1 MFGDDERLR
10 LGQIEHLTGAM
21 IDARFRIE
29 ARAAR
34 RARRWVMIDD
44 LVGISDLS
52 QGLAFVTLLPA
63 RFLARTFAQARHPRR
78 LLQSIARW
86 RLAAVRTVQTK
97 PAFKFGD
104 MRFQSRDLG
113 RLRRD
118 QRNQLFPRWLGR
130 RIRIHRILESNPD
143 SDVQKNLRAQLCQTA
158 YPTWAETCVV
168 VQAADRSGDEG
179 IIVSHCESMWAKF
192 FPDVNPTM
200 SRSLCGQKTSVQDV
214 QKRTGVDHSPDAPMS
229 YPDSASRRT
238 STGKALPPLFHKG
251 QLRMRV
257 SRDREHGFHCIVS
270 KYFAGSW
277 APACNPSRRAQAPA
291 EPRNGAVPSPDSAL
305 VSAGGE
311 IKWLNGISVLASFEG
326 EFSNNTQSYGGK
338 GTLRYVW

>member
-21 IDARFRIE
+21 TDARFRIE

-97 PAFKFGD
+97 PALKFGD

-143 SDVQKNLRAQLCQTA
+143 SDVQKNLRARLRQTA
-158 YPTWAETCVV
+158 YPTWAETV
-168 VQAADRSGDEG
+168 
-179 IIVSHCESMWAKF
+179 K
-192 FPDVNPTM
+192 
-200 SRSLCGQKTSVQDV
+200 LL
-214 QKRTGVDHSPDAPMS
+214 
-229 YPDSASRRT
+229 
-238 STGKALPPLFHKG
+238 LPYS
-251 QLRMRV
+251 Q
-257 SRDREHGFHCIVS
+257 
-270 KYFAGSW
+270 
-277 APACNPSRRAQAPA
+277 
-291 EPRNGAVPSPDSAL
+291 
-305 VSAGGE
+305 
-311 IKWLNGISVLASFEG
+311 
-326 EFSNNTQSYGGK
+326 
-338 GTLRYVW
+338 